1 MKNLGIANRW
11 NADLIDQNY
20 EQWLD
25 NPDALDEHW
34 RAFFEGFELAQQIA
48 DTSADGD
55 ATGEQCVPPAAIEN
69 LDAIVQS
76 RVIGAIYAYRS
87 IGHTQ
92 AHFNPL
98 QIEPV
103 PNPRLDLDRLGLD
116 HVDGSKEYHTGNY
129 LGGVFM
135 PINEL
140 LSRLNTTY
148 CGHVGCEYIHIQ
160 ETPKRRWIQA
170 AIEPANFTP
179 DFNRDE
185 KMRMLNKIM
194 QAELFERFLHTRYVG
209 QKRFSLEGGETLI
222 AAMDLLIQD
231 CPKNG
236 VEEIVLGMAH
246 RGRLNVLANILGKSY
261 QYLFREFSENY
272 IPESIHGDGDVK
284 YHLGYESKAK
294 TVAGP
299 EIEIRLAA
307 NPSHLEAVD
316 PVVQGKARARQR
328 IRGDLDRKRVLPLL
342 IHGDAAFAG
351 QGVVAETL
359 NLAKLKGY
367 KTGGTIHVVINNQ
380 IGFTTDPRDSRSSR
394 YCTDIAKMIDVPIFH
409 VNGDDPLAVCAVMRL
424 AAEYRQEFG
433 DDVVIDMYCYR
444 RHGHNESDE
453 PGFTQPDLYQR
464 LSKHPAI
471 SENLKQR
478 LIKDGDISE
487 AEAEKL
493 TKDYQ
498 DELNDAFLDVKKEEE
513 KKDNGSKSQAQKKEE
528 SLRGSAG
535 VTQPPFKFTAI
546 KTSVKEADL
555 RHVARRLTEIPGNF
569 SANSKI
575 ARQLKQKWKNYEKG
589 EGIDWAFAE
598 SLAFGTLLLDGTPV
612 RLSGQDS
619 ERGTFSQRHTA
630 WYDTETRTRYVPLC
644 NLDANQATFCVHN
657 SSLSEAAI
665 LGFDYGYS
673 IDYPD
678 MLAIWEA
685 QFGDFANGAQVHFDQ
700 FLASSESKWG
710 RVSGLVMLLPHGYE
724 GQGPEHSS
732 ARLERYLQACA
743 ENNIQVAMMTTP
755 AQYFHI
761 IRRQKKRNFQKP
773 LVIMAPKSLLR
784 HKQCVSSVKELTY
797 GKFHEIID
805 DAQAPKNPERV
816 ILCSGKVYYDLI
828 DYRAEN
834 DIENSAIIRVEQL
847 YPVNE
852 TLLAET
858 IGKYAGYKHLVWCQE
873 EPQNMG
879 SWHFIYHYLKKAAG
893 VDPMFAGRHAA
904 ASPAPGSLAIHKI
917 EQQALVEEAFFKL

>member
-25 NPDALDEHW
+25 SPDSLDDHW
-34 RAFFEGFELAQQIA
+34 RAFFEGFELAQQLGSSGV
-48 DTSADGD
+48 SAASSTTPESLEG
-55 ATGEQCVPPAAIEN
+55 

-76 RVIGAIYAYRS
+76 RVIGAVYAYRS

-98 QIEPV
+98 VPNPV
-103 PNPRLDLDRLGLD
+103 PNPRLSLERLGLD
-116 HVDGSKEYHTGNY
+116 HVDTSREYHTGNY

-135 PINEL
+135 PVSTL
-140 LSRLNTTY
+140 LERLSETY
-148 CGHVGCEYIHIQ
+148 CAHVGCEYIHIQ
-160 ETPKRRWIQA
+160 ETPKRRWIQS
-170 AIEPANFTP
+170 AIEPTNFHPEFT
-179 DFNRDE
+179 REE
-185 KMRMLNKIM
+185 KLRMLDKVM
-194 QAELFERFLHTRYVG
+194 QGEIFERFLHTRYVG
-209 QKRFSLEGGETLI
+209 QKRFSLEGAETLI
-222 AAMDLLIQD
+222 AALDLLIQD

-236 VEEIVLGMAH
+236 VEEIVMGMAH

-284 YHLGYESKAK
+284 YHLGFESTLK
-294 TVAGP
+294 TLAGP
-299 EIEIRLAA
+299 EIELRLAA

-316 PVVQGKARARQR
+316 PVVEGKARARQR
-328 IRGDLDRKRVLPLL
+328 IRGDLERKRVLPLL

-351 QGVVAETL
+351 QGVVAETF

-367 KTGGTIHVVINNQ
+367 RTGGTIHVVINNQ

-409 VNGDDPLAVCAVMRL
+409 VNGDDPLAVCSVMRL
-424 AAEYRQEFG
+424 AAKYRQEFA

-471 SENLKQR
+471 SEALKQR
-478 LIKDGDISE
+478 LISEQVISE
-487 AEAEKL
+487 QEADQL
-493 TKDYQ
+493 TEAYQKD
-498 DELNDAFLDVKKEEE
+498 LNDAFLDVKKEEE
-513 KKDNGSKSQAQKKEE
+513 KNSNGNGKATK
-528 SLRGSAG
+528 LHGSSG
-535 VTQPPFKFTAI
+535 TIQPPYDFKPA
-546 KTSVKEADL
+546 KTGLKVKDL
-555 RHVARRLTEIPGNF
+555 RQIARRLTDIPGNF
-569 SANSKI
+569 KANSKI
-575 ARQLKQKWKNYEKG
+575 ARQLAQKWKNFEKG
-589 EGIDWAFAE
+589 EGIDWSFAE
-598 SLAFGTLLLDGTPV
+598 SLAFGALLMDGTPV

-630 WYDTETRTRYVPLC
+630 WYDSETRTRYVPLV
-644 NLDANQATFCVHN
+644 NLDPNQATFCVHN

-700 FLASSESKWG
+700 FIASSESKWG
-710 RVSGLVMLLPHGYE
+710 RMSGLVMLLPHGYE

-761 IRRQKKRNFQKP
+761 IRRQKMRTFQKP
-773 LVIMAPKSLLR
+773 LIIMAPKSLLR
-784 HKQCVSSVKELTY
+784 HKLCVSTVEELTD
-797 GKFHEIID
+797 GVFHEILD
-805 DAQAPKNPERV
+805 DNAPPKKAERV
-816 ILCSGKVYYDLI
+816 VFCSGKVYYDLI
-828 DYRAEN
+828 AYREEN
-834 DIENSAIIRVEQL
+834 AITNTAIVRVEQL
-847 YPVNE
+847 YPFNE
-852 TLLAET
+852 KVCGEILA
-858 IGKYAGYKHLVWCQE
+858 KYKGYKQLVWCQE

-879 SWHFIYHYLKKAAG
+879 AWNFIYHYLKKVAG
-893 VDPMFAGRHAA
+893 VDPIFAGRYAA

-917 EQQALVEEAFFKL
+917 EQQTLVEEAFGKA

>member
-25 NPDALDEHW
+25 NPDALDDHW
-34 RAFFEGFELAQQIA
+34 RAFFEGFELAQQLA
-48 DTSADGD
+48 DDGD
-55 ATGEQCVPPAAIEN
+55 GAAPSRPSAAGAGT
-69 LDAIVQS
+69 DAIVQS

-92 AHFNPL
+92 AAYNPL
-98 QIEPV
+98 QPRPV
-103 PNPRLDLDRLGLD
+103 PNPRMTLERLGLD
-116 HVDGSKEYHTGNY
+116 SVGSDDQYHTGNY

-135 PINEL
+135 DVPTL
-140 LSRLNTTY
+140 LQRLDDTY
-148 CGHVGCEYIHIQ
+148 CGHIGCEYIHIQ

-170 AIEPANFTP
+170 AIEPECFVP
-179 DFNRDE
+179 RFNRNE
-185 KMRMLNKIM
+185 KLRILNKIM
-194 QAELFERFLHTRYVG
+194 QAESFERFLHTRYVG
-209 QKRFSLEGGETLI
+209 QKRFSLEGGETFI
-222 AAMDLLIQD
+222 AALDLLIED
-231 CPKNG
+231 CPSNG
-236 VEEIVLGMAH
+236 VEEIVMGMAH

-261 QYLFREFSENY
+261 RFLFREFSENY

-284 YHLGYESKAK
+284 YHLGYESTVK
-294 TVAGP
+294 TSSGA
-299 EIEIRLAA
+299 EIELRLAA

-328 IRGDLDRKRVLPLL
+328 IRGDLERRRVLPLL

-367 KTGGTIHVVINNQ
+367 RTGGTIHVVINNQ

-409 VNGDDPLAVCAVMRL
+409 VNGDDPLAVCEVMRL
-424 AAEYRQEFG
+424 AARYRQEFG

-471 SENLKQR
+471 SETLKQR
-478 LIKDGDISE
+478 LIQENEITEKDADQLTE
-487 AEAEKL
+487 A
-493 TKDYQ
+493 YQ
-498 DELNDAFLDVKKEEE
+498 NVLNDAFLDVKKEEE
-513 KKDNGSKSQAQKKEE
+513 KNKGNGLACKLE
-528 SLRGSAG
+528 GSAA
-535 VTQPPFKFTAI
+535 VIQPPYNFDPVATGVDVDPL
-546 KTSVKEADL
+546 T
-555 RHVARRLTEIPGNF
+555 HVARRLTEIPGNF
-569 SANSKI
+569 TANSKI
-575 ARQLKQKWKNYEKG
+575 ARQLKQKWKNFQKG
-589 EGIDWAFAE
+589 SGIDWAFAE
-598 SLAFGTLLLDGTPV
+598 SMAFGTLLLDGTPV

-630 WYDTETRTRYVPLC
+630 WYDTDTRARYVPLV

-743 ENNIQVAMMTTP
+743 ENNIQVANLTTP

-761 IRRQKKRNFQKP
+761 LRRQKMRPFQKP

-784 HKQCVSSVKELTY
+784 HKQCVSDTEELIS
-797 GKFHEIID
+797 GRFHEILD
-805 DAQAPKNPERV
+805 DTAAPKKAKRV
-816 ILCSGKVYYDLI
+816 ILCTGKVYYDLLA
-828 DYRAEN
+828 YRNDN
-834 DIENSAIIRVEQL
+834 DIKDAAIVRVEQL

-852 TLLAET
+852 TVLADTLKQYGSAET
-858 IGKYAGYKHLVWCQE
+858 FVWCQE

-879 SWHFIYHYLKKAAG
+879 SWNFIYHYLKAATG
-893 VDPMFAGRHAA
+893 VDPIFAGRYAA

-917 EQQALVEEAFFKL
+917 EQQALVEEAFNKA

>member
-25 NPDALDEHW
+25 NPDTLDAEW
-34 RAFFEGFELAQQIA
+34 RAFFEGYELAQQVA
-48 DTSADGD
+48 DAGG
-55 ATGEQCVPPAAIEN
+55 AGETTVSKAEIEG
-69 LDAIVQS
+69 LDAITQS
-76 RVIGAIYAYRS
+76 RVIGAIYAFRS

-92 AHFNPL
+92 AHINPL
-98 QIEPV
+98 TPNPV
-103 PNPRLDLDRLGLD
+103 PNPRLALDRLGLENID
-116 HVDGSKEYHTGNY
+116 ENKEYHTGNY

-135 PINEL
+135 TVPKL
-140 LSRLNTTY
+140 LERLKETY
-148 CGHVGCEYIHIQ
+148 CAHIGCEYIHIQ

-170 AIEPANFTP
+170 AIEPDNFAPNFT
-179 DFNRDE
+179 REE
-185 KMRMLNKIM
+185 KLRMLDKVM
-194 QAELFERFLHTRYVG
+194 QGEIFERFLHTRYVG

-222 AAMDLLIQD
+222 AALDLLIQD

-236 VEEIVLGMAH
+236 VEEIVMGMAH
-246 RGRLNVLANILGKSY
+246 RGRLNVLANIIGKSY
-261 QYLFREFSENY
+261 QFLFREFSENY

-284 YHLGYESKAK
+284 YHLGYESVL
-294 TVAGP
+294 TTESGHEV
-299 EIEIRLAA
+299 ELRLAA

-316 PVVQGKARARQR
+316 PVVEGKARARQR
-328 IRGDLDRKRVLPLL
+328 IRGDLERKRVLPLL

-367 KTGGTIHVVINNQ
+367 RTGGTIHVVINNQ

-409 VNGDDPLAVCAVMRL
+409 VNGDDPLAVCSVMRL
-424 AAEYRQEFG
+424 AAKYRQEFQ

-471 SENLKQR
+471 SENLKER
-478 LIKDGDISE
+478 MLASKDISE
-487 AEAEKL
+487 AEAQKF
-493 TKDYQ
+493 TDDYQ
-498 DELNDAFLDVKKEEE
+498 NTLNDAFMDVKKEEE
-513 KKDNGSKSQAQKKEE
+513 KKAGKPKTKALKLQGS
-528 SLRGSAG
+528 SA
-535 VTQPPFKFTAI
+535 VTQPPFNFTSA
-546 KTSVKEADL
+546 KTSVPAKEL
-555 RHVARRLTEIPGNF
+555 RHVARRLTEAPGNF
-569 SANSKI
+569 KINSKI
-575 ARQLKQKWKNYEKG
+575 ARQIKQKWKNFEAG

-598 SLAFGTLLLDGTPV
+598 SLAFGTLLMEGTPV

-630 WYDTETRTRYVPLC
+630 WFDSETRTRYVPLT

-678 MLAIWEA
+678 MLALWEA

-700 FLASSESKWG
+700 FIASSESKWG

-761 IRRQKKRNFQKP
+761 IRRQKKRDFQKP

-784 HKQCVSSVKELTY
+784 HKGCVSTVEELEK
-797 GKFHEIID
+797 GKFHEILND
-805 DAQAPKNPERV
+805 VAPPKKAKRI

-828 DYRAEN
+828 AHREEN
-834 DIENSAIIRVEQL
+834 KITDAAIVRVEQL
-847 YPVNE
+847 YPFNE
-852 TLLAET
+852 MLLSE
-858 IGKYAGYKHLVWCQE
+858 ILAGYKGYEQLVWCQE

-879 SWHFIYHYLKKAAG
+879 AWSFICHYLKEVSGKDAIY
-893 VDPMFAGRHAA
+893 AGRHAA
-904 ASPAPGSLAIHKI
+904 ASPAPGSLAMHKI
-917 EQQALVEEAFFKL
+917 EQAALIDEAFNKTKND